1 MFEKRQLVRV
11 FDGAFKGEIGRV
23 ARWQRQQSIYF
34 VDMNEEIE

>member
-1 MFEKRQLVRV
+1 MFEKGPLVRDI
-11 FDGAFKGEIGRV
+11 DGAFKGDIGRV